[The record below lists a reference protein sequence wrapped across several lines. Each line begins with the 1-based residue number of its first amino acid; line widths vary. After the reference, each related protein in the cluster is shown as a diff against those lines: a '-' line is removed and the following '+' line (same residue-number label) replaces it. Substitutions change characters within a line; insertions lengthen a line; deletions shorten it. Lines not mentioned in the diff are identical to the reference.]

1 MKKFR
6 KVMAL
11 IGIAVLVLMY
21 VACLVFA
28 LMKSEQAQ
36 TWFRM
41 ALGATI
47 AVPIVL
53 YALLLISKQLQPE
66 NPPDPHDGQAPDAPE
81 KQE

>member
-21 VACLVFA
+21 AACLVFA

-53 YALLLISKQLQPE
+53 YALLLITKQFRPE
-66 NPPDPHDGQAPDAPE
+66 DSADIPGGQAPDAPE